1 MNPIVRRELLGF
13 LRTRRA
19 VAVQVALALGAAL
32 LVLARWPAGGVGDLG
47 GATAAQVLRVFGYG
61 LLTGLLLVLP
71 AFPATAIVRE
81 RVSGTLALLLN
92 SPMSVTAIYAGKLG
106 GVLGMTA
113 LMLLA
118 TVPGAAACY
127 ALGGSTVGGGVG
139 LLYAVL
145 AAAAVQL
152 TTLGLLVSSRA
163 TTADGALRATYA
175 AVLALCVLPLAAHW
189 LIPRDGPTE
198 TAIAAWVGGL
208 SPIPAVMEAVGQG
221 AAGLPGAEYPAGAPA
236 RYFVL
241 AGVTAVGFA
250 TATLV
255 RLSRSPLD
263 RARPPG
269 VMTQDRSRRA
279 RAARRLFFLIDPQ
292 RRSKGI
298 GPLVN
303 PVMAK
308 EFRTRRFGRSHWM
321 LRLIAA
327 SAVLSVVLS
336 CAAAI
341 GALGWGTEVIGGAL
355 VILQAVLL
363 VLFAPSLSAGLIST
377 EREGGGWQLLR
388 TTPLSPG
395 AILRGKLMSAAWPI
409 LLLLAATVPGYVV
422 MTTIKPE
429 TVPQVQRVLIT
440 LALTAVFTVL
450 VGATAS
456 SLFRTTAAA
465 TAATYL
471 ALVAVCVAPLLV
483 WVGRGVPFGHR
494 VVELALTIDPVAA
507 ALHAADTPGFTGYD
521 LLPINWWLTG
531 AASLM
536 LLAILVV
543 RTRQL
548 CRPE

>member
-1 MNPIVRRELLGF
+1 MNPIVSRELLGF

-19 VAVQVALALGAAL
+19 VAVQTALALGAAL
-32 LVLARWPAGGVGDLG
+32 LVLARWPVGGVGDLG
-47 GATAAQVLRVFGYG
+47 GTTASQVLRVFGYG

-92 SPMSVTAIYAGKLG
+92 SPMSVSTIYTGKLG

-145 AAAAVQL
+145 VTVAVQL
-152 TTLGLLVSSRA
+152 STVGLLISSRA
-163 TTADGALRATYA
+163 TTTDGALRATYA
-175 AVLALCVLPLAAHW
+175 AVLALCVFPLAAHW
-189 LIPRDGPTE
+189 LVPRDGPTE
-198 TAIAAWVGGL
+198 AAVAAWVGGL
-208 SPIPAVMEAVGQG
+208 SPVPAVMEAVGQG
-221 AAGLPGAEYPAGAPA
+221 AAGLPGADYPAGAPA

-241 AGVTAVGFA
+241 AAVMAVGCA
-250 TATLV
+250 IATLL

-269 VMTQDRSRRA
+269 VMTQDRSRRV
-279 RAARRLFFLIDPQ
+279 RAARRLLFLIDPQ

-298 GPLVN
+298 SPLVN

-321 LRLIAA
+321 LRLIAL

-341 GALGWGTEVIGGAL
+341 GALDWGTEVIGGSL
-355 VILQAVLL
+355 VILQALLL

-494 VVELALTIDPVAA
+494 AVEVALTVDPVAA

-521 LLPINWWLTG
+521 LLPVNWWLTG
-531 AASLM
+531 AASLV
-536 LLAILVV
+536 LLAVLVV